1 MDCWNYQRKRCG
13 SSEYRVRKMVYYN
26 NLVFRMLVMTFL
38 KKVVIVGMDYH
49 HSAYIVQVREES
61 SAKKLP
67 EEYGQ
72 EDDSQ
77 EISEIFRHQQSPYSA
92 KGTFQLLRPQ
102 KYEKNLSNE
111 KIFRFFTIERI
122 SLFFNSHFRNTSQ
135 LVA

>member
-1 MDCWNYQRKRCG
+1 
-13 SSEYRVRKMVYYN
+13 MVYYN
-26 NLVFRMLVMTFL
+26 NLLFGMLVMVFF
-38 KKVVIVGMDYH
+38 KNVVRMGMDYH
-49 HSAYIVQVREES
+49 HSTHIMQVREES

-72 EDDSQ
+72 EDNSQ
-77 EISEIFRHQQSPYSA
+77 EISKFFRHQQSPYSA

>member
-1 MDCWNYQRKRCG
+1 
-13 SSEYRVRKMVYYN
+13 MVYYN
-26 NLVFRMLVMTFL
+26 NLFFGMLVMVLF
-38 KKVVIVGMDYH
+38 KNVVRMGMDYH
-49 HSAYIVQVREES
+49 HSTHIMQVRKES

-72 EDDSQ
+72 EDDSP

-111 KIFRFFTIERI
+111 KIFRFFTMER
-122 SLFFNSHFRNTSQ
+122 NSHFRNTSQ